1 MNYARWAILT
11 LAVALFTSCLAAH
24 ADQLTTYANVPSAV
38 TVVNG
43 PASTPVWQITSSFP
57 AGYAGL
63 EDQITGLL
71 TPSLL
76 THLSAD
82 YEFTTG
88 TIGGGAPRFTLFD
101 SSLNSAYVY
110 FGTPTGGGAFT
121 DPTAGTYANTG
132 NYADL
137 LSTSLRVA
145 SNGFGGDN
153 SPNTYVT
160 WAQFVSLVGNVPI
173 SYITY
178 DLDGGFTGTQTIL
191 TGNFQ
196 VNDTIYNP
204 ASPVPEPASL
214 LLLGTGLLGVSGEAW
229 RRLKSKSA

>member
-1 MNYARWAILT
+1 MKIRALITLT
-11 LAVALFTSCLAAH
+11 AALFTSCLLAH
-24 ADQLTTYANVPSAV
+24 ADQLTTYADNPGAV
-38 TVVNG
+38 TVVTG
-43 PASTPVWQITSSFP
+43 PGGAPVWQLTSASP
-57 AGYAGL
+57 SGYAGL
-63 EDQITGLL
+63 VDQITGLL
-71 TPSLL
+71 TPATL
-76 THLSAD
+76 TQLSAD

-88 TIGGGAPRFTLFD
+88 TIGGGAPRFTIFD
-101 SSLNSAYVY
+101 SSLNSAYIY
-110 FGTPTGGGAFT
+110 FGTPAGGGTFT
-121 DPTAGTYANTG
+121 DPTPGTYANTG

-137 LSTSLRVA
+137 LSSSLRVA
-145 SNGFGGDN
+145 SNGFGGD
-153 SPNTYVT
+153 SAPNTYVT

-204 ASPVPEPASL
+204 TSPVPEPTSL
-214 LLLGTGLLGVSGEAW
+214 LLLGTGMLGASGEVW